1 MTTLSKHLVGASAED
16 VPDILRANLR
26 QGRELDLLS
35 AASWL
40 LAIHTT
46 DRTDYLT
53 YLVNNREAA
62 AGAALQAFATLLPD
76 GEHRDTVLEG
86 LDHRVDHLPDWVD
99 YLNHIS
105 VTGQRYRV
113 AREDGMREVLICG
126 LQLIDGPLHTIT
138 VAREPA
144 DGPITEVLIAD
155 APANLVADSY
165 TDEPDLLDAESL
177 SMTELSAALDDALAR
192 TLGTGQQT
200 ASWPIHSALALWLS
214 RIASGEKR

>member
-53 YLVNNREAA
+53 YMVNNREAA

-76 GEHRDTVLEG
+76 GEHRDMVLEG

-99 YLNHIS
+99 YLNHIY

-113 AREDGMREVLICG
+113 ARADGMREVLICG
-126 LQLIDGPLHTIT
+126 LQLIDGPLHTVT

-144 DGPITEVLIAD
+144 GGPITEVLLAD
-155 APANLVADSY
+155 ASANLVADSY
-165 TDEPDLLDAESL
+165 ATEPDLLDAERL
-177 SMTELSAALDDALAR
+177 TMAELSAALDDALAR

-200 ASWPIHSALALWLS
+200 PTWPIHMALTLWLS
-214 RIASGEKR
+214 RLVSGEKR

>member
-53 YLVNNREAA
+53 YMVNNREAA
-62 AGAALQAFATLLPD
+62 AGAALHAFATLLPD
-76 GEHRDTVLEG
+76 GEHRDMVLEG
-86 LDHRVDHLPDWVD
+86 LDRRVDHLPDWVD
-99 YLNHIS
+99 YLNHIY

-165 TDEPDLLDAESL
+165 ADEPGLLDAERL

-200 ASWPIHSALALWLS
+200 PSWPIHSALALWLS
-214 RIASGEKR
+214 RLVSGEKR